1 MGFPRP
7 RSLRP
12 AACVDITIAK
22 FAPLCKG
29 WLYGPPHYTFALPL
43 HPWLDPVYEGAMKS
57 PRMDMRS
64 SLAHLPARKQREL
77 ERILTIL
84 HEEFGEAVKAS
95 SSPTRRA
102 GRILK
107 IILFGSHARD
117 DWVEDPKGGYFS
129 DYDLLVIVNEAELA
143 EMSVYWY
150 TAEDRILNA
159 RAIKTPVS
167 FIVHSLDEV
176 NNALGQGEY
185 FFADIVTEGILLY
198 ELNGNTRNGTARHTL
213 VQPKPPTPQAAWE
226 LAQKYYSVWLERA
239 VEFYDD
245 FQSNLERG
253 RHNKAAFEL
262 HQAVERLYTCMLLVH
277 TLYGPKTHN
286 IKFLRTL
293 AEDQDKRLIEAWPRA
308 TKRDRATFELLKK
321 AYIEARYSEHYQIT
335 RTQLDWLA
343 DCTTRLQSFVET
355 ACSERLAEMKA
366 GAEQAGP

>member
-1 MGFPRP
+1 
-7 RSLRP
+7 
-12 AACVDITIAK
+12 
-22 FAPLCKG
+22 
-29 WLYGPPHYTFALPL
+29 
-43 HPWLDPVYEGAMKS
+43 
-57 PRMDMRS
+57 MDMRS

-95 SSPTRRA
+95 SSPSRRA

-176 NNALGQGEY
+176 NDALAQGEY
-185 FFADIVTEGILLY
+185 FFADIVTDGILLY
-198 ELNGNTRNGTARHTL
+198 ELNGNTRNGTPRYTL
-213 VQPKPPTPQAAWE
+213 VQPKPPTPQAAYQR
-226 LAQKYYSVWLERA
+226 AKKYFEFWSKAAR
-239 VEFYDD
+239 EFYEG
-245 FQSNLERG
+245 FEFHQGRGNL
-253 RHNKAAFEL
+253 NTAAFEL
-262 HQAVERLYTCMLLVH
+262 HQAVERLYSCTLLVH
-277 TLYGPKTHN
+277 TLYGPKSHN

-293 AEDQDKRLIEAWPRA
+293 AEDQDKHLIEAWPRA

-335 RTQLDWLA
+335 KAQLDWLA
-343 DCTTRLQSFVET
+343 DRTTRLQARAEAT
-355 ACSERLAEMKA
+355 CKERLEVLKAKAERTR
-366 GAEQAGP
+366 

>member
-7 RSLRP
+7 RSQRP
-12 AACVDITIAK
+12 AACVDNTIAK
-22 FAPLCKG
+22 FASLCKG
-29 WLYGPPHYTFALPL
+29 WLYGPPHHTLPLPL

-84 HEEFGEAVKAS
+84 HEEFDEAVKAS

-167 FIVHSLDEV
+167 FIVHSLGEV
-176 NNALGQGEY
+176 NNALGHGEY
-185 FFADIVTEGILLY
+185 FFADIVTDGILLY
-198 ELNGNTRNGTARHTL
+198 ELNGNTRNGTPRHTL
-213 VQPKPPTPQAAWE
+213 IQPKPPTPQAA
-226 LAQKYYSVWLERA
+226 YERA
-239 VEFYDD
+239 KKYFDFWSKAAGEFYEG
-245 FQSNLERG
+245 FEFHLGRGNL
-253 RHNKAAFEL
+253 NTAAFEL
-262 HQAVERLYTCMLLVH
+262 HQAVERLYTCTLLVH

-293 AEDQDKRLIEAWPRA
+293 AEDQDKRLIDAWPRA

-321 AYIEARYSEHYQIT
+321 AYIEARYSEHYQIIKV
-335 RTQLDWLA
+335 QLDWLA
-343 DCTTRLQSFVET
+343 DCTTRLQVMVET
-355 ACSERLAEMKA
+355 ACRERLDALRADSEKA
-366 GAEQAGP
+366 GL

>member
-1 MGFPRP
+1 
-7 RSLRP
+7 
-12 AACVDITIAK
+12 
-22 FAPLCKG
+22 
-29 WLYGPPHYTFALPL
+29 
-43 HPWLDPVYEGAMKS
+43 
-57 PRMDMRS
+57 MDMRS

-167 FIVHSLDEV
+167 FIVHSLEEV

-198 ELNGNTRNGTARHTL
+198 DLNGKKPNGPARYTL
-213 VQPKPPTPQAAWE
+213 IQPKPPTPQAA
-226 LAQKYYSVWLERA
+226 YERA
-239 VEFYDD
+239 KRYFDLWSQRA
-245 FQSNLERG
+245 QSGHRSYELIVTDGLLND
-253 RHNKAAFEL
+253 AAFML
-262 HQAVERLYTCMLLVH
+262 HQAVERTYSTYLLTVN
-277 TLYGPKTHN
+277 LYGPKTHN
-286 IKFLRTL
+286 IKFLRSL
-293 AEDQDKRLIEAWPRA
+293 AEDQDKRLIDAWPRA

-335 RTQLDWLA
+335 KDQLDWLA
-343 DCTTRLQSFVET
+343 GCTTRLQRLVEAT
-355 ACSERLAEMKA
+355 CTKRLELLRAEAQHA
-366 GAEQAGP
+366 GSSN